1 MCLIYC
7 WHKIDKPINIH
18 QQIDKTQSHQ
28 LIDDY
33 GYHQLWLFHIIPLD
47 FPISSTVVC
56 CTTKQ
61 SGVLR
66 LLGHGAAQTAFA
78 ALLKGSVTRI
88 FVAAIAI
95 CKNFDVFHSCCRVHR
110 SVVHRRQ
117 KKKWSTWPT
126 WITDIWTN
134 PAAVDPTSWKS
145 DIESSSCALLPTW
158 VLRMTQIIFHCW
170 LPALNKCKYG
180 LKLHRICLVF
190 TKKMMKNSSTKN
202 KEQMDR
208 LDVHPLVSL
217 VVFFGVDGLVNKGE
231 WIPLPSILL

>member
-1 MCLIYC
+1 MFPNSFLSNKCLKLKFIMCLIYC

-117 KKKWSTWPT
+117 KK
-126 WITDIWTN
+126 
-134 PAAVDPTSWKS
+134 
-145 DIESSSCALLPTW
+145 
-158 VLRMTQIIFHCW
+158 Q
-170 LPALNKCKYG
+170 
-180 LKLHRICLVF
+180 
-190 TKKMMKNSSTKN
+190 KN
-202 KEQMDR
+202 DR
-208 LDVHPLVSL
+208 LDQHESLTYELTQPLLIQPAENPTSSPQVARCSL
-217 VVFFGVDGLVNKGE
+217 PGCWEWLKLFFTAGCQLSTNVNTV
-231 WIPLPSILL
+231 